1 MTIIKL
7 ILGFLAS
14 AFGMIEAL
22 IGFAI
27 WRGKYKKA
35 YLFKNKFGFTHP
47 TMIEAYKRPI
57 NYHNLKNIWPTW
69 LEIQQERP
77 SKAIALLLL
86 VLLVT
91 NIIQLIGA

>member
-1 MTIIKL
+1 MIFLKL

-35 YLFKNKFGFTHP
+35 YLFDDKFGFTHK
-47 TMIEAYKRPI
+47 TMIEAYKRPVT
-57 NYHNLKNIWPTW
+57 YHNLKNIWPTW

-77 SKAIALLLL
+77 SKFFALVILMLL
-86 VLLVT
+86 
-91 NIIQLIGA
+91 ILIGILNVI